1 MLILNTFRTI
11 NPLRKP
17 AYRMPSFKSG
27 VLDNHKRGKVG
38 DFLKEKIEDN
48 ARLSF
53 VSAFFTIYA
62 YEKLKDRLNNIEG
75 MRFLFGEPR
84 FTLDPDQ
91 SESKAYDIEDNQL
104 KISNR
109 LEQKAVARECSEW
122 IKKKVQIRSMT
133 KSDFLHGKMY
143 HVSNPNGVEEAIIGS
158 SNFTVNGLGLGAK
171 PNIELNLI
179 LNDRRDNAEL
189 QNWFE
194 ELWCDEALTA
204 DVKDRVLK
212 YLEQLYTEQ
221 PPEFIYFKTLF
232 HIFEEFLLDQQRGGL
247 IDEKTGFYET
257 KIWKMLYQFQKDG
270 VKGAIN
276 KINKYNGCIIAD
288 SVGLGKTFEALAVI
302 KYFEMLNCRILVLC
316 PKKLR
321 NNWVIHLRNDRRN
334 LLFEDRFS
342 YSVLCHTDL
351 SRGDNGFSGDVDLSS
366 FNWGNFDLVVIDES
380 HNFRNSSKGKED
392 KSGEY
397 RKSRY
402 EKLMDDILKS
412 GRHTRVLLLSATPV
426 NNNLRDLRNQI
437 YLVTQDKDDAF
448 SESLEVKSIYE
459 TMRNAQTHFTNWA
472 NPHKTP
478 DRKLKLLLNNLGS
491 DFFTLLD
498 SLTISR
504 SRKHIESYYNLSEIG
519 TFPERLKPISIY
531 PEIDLKRR
539 FPSYD
544 KIEQEIRK
552 YALSLFNPS
561 KYVKEEY
568 RYIYAEKFKGIRNI
582 TAYKSQ
588 ENREHF
594 LIGMMK
600 VNFLKRLESSI
611 KAFEISMGKT
621 VEKMDILIRKITDFD
636 ENYDEYTQP
645 ELFKNLHGEESEF
658 DPEDEAELSEQLE
671 VGKKLKFKLEHIDTK
686 KWLED
691 INKDREQI
699 NLLSCVACSVDV
711 ASDAKLKELKSAISG
726 KLRNPLNNG
735 NKKVLIF
742 TAFSDTAKYL
752 YSSLEAWTSKELGL
766 HIALI
771 TGSGENKTTFKSE
784 SFKYQT
790 DFESIITNFSPI
802 SKSRNQ
808 MPNMP
813 QDGEI
818 DILIATDCISEG
830 QNLQDCDCV
839 VNYDI
844 HWNPVR
850 IIQRFG
856 RIDRIGSKN
865 GKIQMVNFWPTQDLN
880 KYIKLKERV
889 ESKMALVNLTATGE
903 DDLLNQEQIVDLVK
917 DELTFRQ
924 KQLVKLKDEILD
936 LEEMDDNVS
945 LSEFTLDDFRIDLLN
960 YLESNRK
967 ALENA
972 PFGLY
977 SVVPTLKDRGE
988 REESL
993 FEKNLAEIVS
1003 PGVVFCLKHK
1013 SKSDEASQ
1021 VNPLNPYFLVYIR
1034 DDGEVRYRYTSVK
1047 QILKIFQTLCSG
1059 REQAIAELCDIFNSQ
1074 TKNGADMSKYNG
1086 LLMKSVKDIV
1096 AHFEKRNISNLFS
1109 GRGGKIL
1116 PGTAKVSGA
1125 DDFELV
1131 TWLVIK

>member
-1 MLILNTFRTI
+1 MIKNS
-11 NPLRKP
+11 PC
-17 AYRMPSFKSG
+17 SG
-27 VLDNHKRGKVG
+27 IRDNRPVRGTVAS
-38 DFLKEKIEDN
+38 FLKEKIRSDSE
-48 ARLSF
+48 LSF
-53 VSAFFTIYA
+53 VSAYFTIYA
-62 YEKLKDRLNNIEG
+62 YESLKKELDAARHL
-75 MRFLFGEPR
+75 RFLFGEPAFLQR
-84 FTLDPDQ
+84 IDPERKQ
-91 SESKAYDIEDNQL
+91 QKIFRIENDV
-104 KISNR
+104 
-109 LEQKAVARECSEW
+109 LELANKLCQKRIARECAEW
-122 IKKKVQIRSMT
+122 IKEKVDIRT
-133 KSDFLHGKMY
+133 VIREGFLHGKMY
-143 HVSNPNGVEEAIIGS
+143 HISSQGVEDAILGS
-158 SNFTVNGLGLGAK
+158 SNFTVRGLGLAEK
-171 PNIELNLI
+171 RNNIELNLEVDS
-179 LNDRRDNAEL
+179 NRDRRDLKA
-189 QNWFE
+189 WF
-194 ELWCDEALTA
+194 DEIWDDKSLVR
-204 DVKDRVLK
+204 DVKAEVLG
-212 YLEQLYTEQ
+212 YLEKLHMEQ
-221 PPEFIYFKTLF
+221 SPEFIYFKTLF
-232 HIFEEFLLDQQRGGL
+232 HIFEDFLSDQQIGGL

-257 KIWKMLYQFQKDG
+257 KIWNMLYQFQKDG

-321 NNWVIHLRNDRRN
+321 NNWTIHLQNDRRN

-351 SRGDNGFSGDVDLSS
+351 SRSDSGFSGDVDLSS

-392 KSGEY
+392 KAGEY

-402 EKLMDDILKS
+402 EKLMADILKS
-412 GRHTRVLLLSATPV
+412 GRQTRVLLLSATPV

-437 YLVTQDKDDAF
+437 YLVTQDKDNAF
-448 SESLEVKSIYE
+448 SESLDVKSIYD

-478 DRKLKLLLNNLGS
+478 DRRLKILLNNLGS
-491 DFFTLLD
+491 DFFVLLD

-519 TFPERLKPISIY
+519 TFPERMKPVSIY
-531 PEIDLKRR
+531 PEIDLKHR

-552 YALSLFNPS
+552 YRLSLFNPS
-561 KYVKEEY
+561 AYVKDEFKH
-568 RYIYAEKFKGIRNI
+568 IYEGRLRGIRNI
-582 TAYKSQ
+582 TAYQSQ

-611 KAFEISMGKT
+611 EAFEISMGRT
-621 VEKMDILIRKITDFD
+621 VEKMDALINKIRNFD

-645 ELFKNLHGEESEF
+645 VLFKNLNGDDSEF
-658 DPEDEAELSEQLE
+658 DSDDEAELSEQLE
-671 VGKKLKFKLEHIDTK
+671 VGKKLKFKLEHIRIKD
-686 KWLED
+686 WIED
-691 INKDREQI
+691 INRDRDQI
-699 NLLSCVACSVDV
+699 SSLSCMAASVDFS
-711 ASDAKLKELKSAISG
+711 SDAKLKELKSAIAE
-726 KLRNPLNNG
+726 KLRKPFNKD

-752 YSSLEAWTSKELGL
+752 YSSLEEWVSEELGL

-771 TGSGENKTTFKSE
+771 TGTGDNKTTFRTE
-784 SFKYQT
+784 GFKYQT

-802 SKSRNQ
+802 SKKRDQ
-808 MPNMP
+808 MSNMP

-830 QNLQDCDCV
+830 QNLQDCDCL

-865 GKIQMVNFWPTQDLN
+865 GKIQMINFWPTQDLN

-889 ESKMALVNLTATGE
+889 EAKMALVNLTATGE
-903 DDLLNQEQIVDLVK
+903 DDLLNQEQIEDLVK
-917 DELTFRQ
+917 NDLTFRQ
-924 KQLVKLKDEILD
+924 KQLMKLKDEILD
-936 LEEMDDNVS
+936 LEEMDDSVS
-945 LSEFTLDDFRIDLLN
+945 LSEFTLDDFRIELMN
-960 YLESNRK
+960 YLETNK
-967 ALENA
+967 KELEDA

-977 SVVPTLKDRGE
+977 SVAPTPE
-988 REESL
+988 NSL
-993 FEKNLAEIVS
+993 FEKNLSEIVR
-1003 PGVVFCLKHK
+1003 PGVIFCLKHK
-1013 SKSDEASQ
+1013 NKSDEASQ

-1034 DDGEVRYRYTSVK
+1034 DDGDVRYRYTSVK
-1047 QILKIFQTLCSG
+1047 QILKIFQKVCSG
-1059 REQAIAELCDIFNSQ
+1059 RKQAIEELCDIFNSQ
-1074 TKNGADMSKYNG
+1074 TKNGADMSKYDE
-1086 LLMKSVKDIV
+1086 LLMKSVKDII

-1109 GRGGKIL
+1109 GRSGKIVT
-1116 PGTAKVSGA
+1116 GTAKATGA
-1125 DDFELV
+1125 DDFELI
-1131 TWLVIK
+1131 TWLIIK